1 MAIILLTKRIAAL
14 GLCAQ
19 IVLTGQFAAVAQA
32 EMVSTGA
39 AVSKYLE
46 TTDRTSLLSELQT
59 ADVRAEFLR
68 LGIDPDEAKARL
80 EALSD
85 AEVATLLDQ
94 IDADQAGG
102 SSLIGALLTV
112 FIILLITDLLCLTK
126 VFKFTRCAR

>member
-1 MAIILLTKRIAAL
+1 MAVFLLTKRIVAL

-39 AVSKYLE
+39 AFSKYLD
-46 TTDRTSLLSELQT
+46 TADRASLLSELQT
-59 ADVRAEFLR
+59 EEIRAEFLR
-68 LGIDPDEAKARL
+68 LGVDPEEAQARL
-80 EALSD
+80 ESLSD
-85 AEVATLLDQ
+85 SEVAMLLEQ

-102 SSLIGALLTV
+102 GSLIGVLFTV
-112 FIILLITDLLCLTK
+112 FIILLVTDLLCLTK